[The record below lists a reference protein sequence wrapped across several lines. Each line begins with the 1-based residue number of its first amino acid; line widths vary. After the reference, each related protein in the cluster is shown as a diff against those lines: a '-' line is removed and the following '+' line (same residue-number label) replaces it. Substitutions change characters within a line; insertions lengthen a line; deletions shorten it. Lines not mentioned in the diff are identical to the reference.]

1 MERNETKSSMKPK
14 VDRNNFMMQLA
25 TFVVNK
31 RNAFVVLFAIACI
44 YCLTTLNR
52 AKVNTELTDYLPDTT
67 ETRQGLD
74 IMDQEFTTFGSAKV
88 LVTSITYEKAL
99 EEARALEEIRGIS
112 SVRFYDWGDEDGT
125 YDDEELADYYKD
137 ACALYS
143 LTFEEEEDTDLSQ
156 RAIASVREQLKDYQ
170 VYFYTTVDK
179 DDNAALK
186 EDMKGILAVAA
197 VIILLVL
204 LFTSGTYMEIVIFMM
219 TFIVAIVLN
228 TGTNFWFGEISF
240 VTNAVAAVL
249 QLALSID
256 YAIIL
261 FHRFM
266 EEHETKET
274 IEAVTVALSKAIP
287 EISSS
292 SLTTVS
298 GMVALMLMQFGI
310 GMDLGRVLTKA
321 IIFSLITVFFLMPAM
336 IVMSSRWIEKTVHRS
351 FVPSIRVWG
360 RLVVA
365 TRYLVLP
372 VFVVVMAGGC
382 ILSSRCE
389 YVYDHASIEADKMNE
404 YMTARVRIEK
414 TFQMTNTMA
423 VVVPKGDYQ
432 KEARIIEGL
441 EQIDRVDTVLGL
453 SNIEVDDDGKYILVN
468 ELNPRE
474 FAEVSDVDLDLVRLL
489 YRFYAIDQKQYGAFM
504 KNLDEYRIPII
515 DMVDFIY
522 DQKEK
527 GAIDLDDDLSEDVD
541 DLHQALSDARQQLE
555 GEKYSRIVFT
565 MTGPIE
571 GEETFRVIDQIRA
584 IGQRYYDEVYVVG
597 DSTSDYDLSKSFRM
611 DNVKISV
618 LTALFVGIILLFTF
632 QSAGLPIMLVLTIQ
646 SSIWINF
653 SIPPLKGGTMFFL
666 SYLIVSAIQMGATID
681 YAIVITSRYMDLR
694 KRIPDRKQVVIEAL
708 NQAFPT
714 VATSGT
720 ILTCAGFAVGRL
732 TSNAI
737 IASLGK
743 ALGAGTLVSIIM
755 VMTVLP
761 QILLVF
767 DKVIDRTE
775 FNRGAVKKETEEA
788 DDVPESGAAAEAAN
802 VPGAGAASEAVN
814 VPESGAAAEA
824 ANVPGTR
831 TAAEVANVPE
841 SGTVAEAGRGCP

>member
-1 MERNETKSSMKPK
+1 MGHKI
-14 VDRNNFMMQLA
+14 DRKNFMMQLA

-74 IMDQEFTTFGSAKV
+74 IMDREFTTFGSAKI
-88 LVTSITYEKAL
+88 LVTNITYDKAL
-99 EEARALEEIRGIS
+99 EEAKELEEIRGIS
-112 SVRFYDWGDEDGT
+112 SVKFYDWNDDDGT
-125 YDDEELADYYKD
+125 YDDDELTDYYKD
-137 ACALYS
+137 ACALFT
-143 LTFEEEEDTDLSQ
+143 LTFDEEEETELSQ
-156 RAIASVREQLKDYQ
+156 KAIANVREQLKDYQ
-170 VYFYTTVDK
+170 TYVYTTVDK
-179 DDNAALK
+179 DDNARLK

-197 VIILLVL
+197 VIITLVL
-204 LFTSGTYMEIVIFMM
+204 LFTSGTYMEILIFML
-219 TFIVAIVLN
+219 TFIVAIILN

-261 FHRFM
+261 VHRFM
-266 EEHETKET
+266 EEHETKDT

-336 IVMSSRWIEKTVHRS
+336 IVMSSKWIEKTAHKS
-351 FVPSIRVWG
+351 FVPSIRLWG
-360 RLVVA
+360 VFVVK

-372 VFVVVMAGGC
+372 VFAAVMIGGC
-382 ILSSRCE
+382 ILSSRCQ
-389 YVYDHASIEADKMNE
+389 YVYDHSSIEAEKMNE
-404 YMTARVRIEK
+404 YMTSRVRIEK
-414 TFQMTNTMA
+414 TFEVTNTMA

-432 KEARIIEGL
+432 KEAKIIEGL

-453 SNIEVDDDGKYILVN
+453 SNVEVDDDGKYILVD
-468 ELNPRE
+468 ELTPRE
-474 FAEVSDVDLDLVRLL
+474 FAEVADVDLDLVRLL
-489 YRFYAIDQKQYGAFM
+489 YRFYAIDQEQYGAFM
-504 KNLDEYRIPII
+504 KNLDDYRIPII

-541 DLHQALSDARQQLE
+541 DLHQALCDAREQLE
-555 GEKYSRIVFT
+555 GENYSRIVFT

-571 GEETFRVIDQIRA
+571 GEETFQVIDQIRS
-584 IGQRYYDEVYVVG
+584 IGHLYYDEVYVVG
-597 DSTSDYDLSKSFRM
+597 DSTSDYDLSKSFRT

-653 SIPPLKGGTMFFL
+653 SIPPLRGGTMFFL

-694 KRIPDRKQVVIEAL
+694 KTIADRKQVVIEAL

-720 ILTCAGFAVGRL
+720 ILTCSGFAVGKL

-743 ALGAGTLVSIIM
+743 ALGSGTLISIIL

-767 DKVIDRTE
+767 DWVIDRTE
-775 FNRGAVKKETEEA
+775 FNRGAAVHENVEGAEEEEEQEAEKQEIKKQEIKKQEIEKQGIEKQEAKTEGG
-788 DDVPESGAAAEAAN
+788 DDDENE
-802 VPGAGAASEAVN
+802 
-814 VPESGAAAEA
+814 
-824 ANVPGTR
+824 
-831 TAAEVANVPE
+831 
-841 SGTVAEAGRGCP
+841 

>member
-1 MERNETKSSMKPK
+1 MGHKTDHK
-14 VDRNNFMMQLA
+14 NFMMQLA
-25 TFVVNK
+25 SFIVNK
-31 RNAFVVLFAIACI
+31 RNAFIVLFAVACI
-44 YCLTTLNR
+44 YCMTTLNR

-74 IMDQEFTTFGSAKV
+74 IMDNEFTTFGSAQV
-88 LVTSITYEKAL
+88 LVTNITYEKAL
-99 EEARALEEIRGIS
+99 EEAKALEEIRGIS
-112 SVRFYDWGDEDGT
+112 SVMFYDWDDEDGT
-125 YDDEELADYYKD
+125 YDDDEITDYYKD
-137 ACALYS
+137 ACALFK

-156 RAIASVREQLKDYQ
+156 RAIANVRHQLKDYQ
-170 VYFYTTVDK
+170 VFFYTTVDK
-179 DDNAALK
+179 DDNAALQ
-186 EDMKGILAVAA
+186 EDMKGILLVAS

-204 LFTSGTYMEIVIFMM
+204 LFTSGTYMEVLIFVM
-219 TFIVAIVLN
+219 TFVVAIILN

-261 FHRFM
+261 VHRFV
-266 EEHETKET
+266 EEHETKDT
-274 IEAVTVALSKAIP
+274 IEAITVALSKAIP

-321 IIFSLITVFFLMPAM
+321 IIFSMLTVFFLMPAM
-336 IVMSSRWIEKTVHRS
+336 IVMSSKWIEKTAHKS
-351 FVPSIRVWG
+351 FVPSIRGWG
-360 RLVVA
+360 RLVVK
-365 TRYLVLP
+365 TRYPVLS
-372 VFVVVMAGGC
+372 VFVVLMIVGC
-382 ILSSRCE
+382 ILSNKCV
-389 YVYDHASIEADKMNE
+389 YVYDHSSIEAERMNE

-414 TFQMTNTMA
+414 TFEVTNTMA

-432 KEARIIEGL
+432 REAKIIEGL

-453 SNIEVDDDGKYILVN
+453 SNIEVDDDGKYILVD

-474 FAEVSDVDLDLVRLL
+474 FAEVADVDLDLVQLL
-489 YRFYAIDQKQYGAFM
+489 YRFYALDQEQYGAFM
-504 KNLDEYRIPII
+504 KNLDEYRVPII

-541 DLHQALSDARQQLE
+541 DLHQALCDAREQLE
-555 GEKYSRIVFT
+555 GENYSRIVFT

-571 GEETFRVIDQIRA
+571 GQETFDVIDQIRNIA
-584 IGQRYYDEVYVVG
+584 QEYYDEVYVVG
-597 DSTSDYDLSKSFRM
+597 DSTSDYDLSKSFQT

-632 QSAGLPIMLVLTIQ
+632 QSAGLPIMLVATIQ

-653 SIPPLKGGTMFFL
+653 SIPTIRGSTMFFL

-694 KRIPDRKQVVIEAL
+694 KQIADRKQVVVEAL

-714 VATSGT
+714 IATSGT
-720 ILTCAGFAVGRL
+720 ILTCSGFAVGKL

-743 ALGAGTLVSIIM
+743 ALGSGTLISIIL

-767 DKVIDRTE
+767 DWLIDKTE
-775 FNRGAVKKETEEA
+775 FNRGVVKQDDGDEPDGGEEENDRESIGTEKSDNEKEGGVE
-788 DDVPESGAAAEAAN
+788 D
-802 VPGAGAASEAVN
+802 
-814 VPESGAAAEA
+814 
-824 ANVPGTR
+824 
-831 TAAEVANVPE
+831 
-841 SGTVAEAGRGCP
+841 

>member
-1 MERNETKSSMKPK
+1 MEHKT
-14 VDRNNFMMQLA
+14 DRGNFMMQLA

-44 YCLTTLNR
+44 YCLTTLNK
-52 AKVNTELTDYLPDTT
+52 AKVNTELTDYLSDTT

-74 IMDQEFTTFGSAKV
+74 IMDREFTTFGSAKI
-88 LVTSITYEKAL
+88 LVTNITYENAL
-99 EEARALEEIRGIS
+99 KEAQDLEEIRGIS
-112 SVRFYDWGDEDGT
+112 TVRFFDWDDEDGT
-125 YDDEELADYYKD
+125 YDDEELSDYYKD
-137 ACALYS
+137 ACALYT
-143 LTFEEEEDTDLSQ
+143 LTFEEEEDTELSQ
-156 RAIASVREQLKDYQ
+156 RAISRVREQLKDYQ
-170 VYFYTTVDK
+170 TFFYTTVDK

-186 EDMKGILAVAA
+186 QDMKGILAVAA
-197 VIILLVL
+197 AIILLVL
-204 LFTSGTYMEIVIFMM
+204 LFTSNTYMEIIIFMM
-219 TFIVAIVLN
+219 TFIVAIILN

-274 IEAVTVALSKAIP
+274 VEAVTVALSKAIP

-321 IIFSLITVFFLMPAM
+321 IVFSLITVFFLMPAM
-336 IVMSSRWIEKTVHRS
+336 IVIMSKWIEKTVHRS
-351 FVPSIRVWG
+351 FVPSIEIWG
-360 RLVVA
+360 KLVVK

-372 VFVVVMAGGC
+372 VFAVVMVGGC

-389 YVYDHASIEADKMNE
+389 YVYDHGSIEADKMNE
-404 YMTARVRIEK
+404 YMTSKVRIEK
-414 TFQMTNTMA
+414 TFEVTNTMA

-432 KEARIIEGL
+432 KEAKIIEGL
-441 EQIDRVDTVLGL
+441 EQVERVDTVLGL
-453 SNIEVDDDGKYILVN
+453 SNVEVDDEGKYILVN

-489 YRFYAIDQKQYGAFM
+489 YQFYAIDKEQYGAFM
-504 KNLDEYRIPII
+504 KNLDEYRVPII

-527 GAIDLDDDLSEDVD
+527 GAIDLDDDLSQDVD
-541 DLHQALSDARQQLE
+541 DLHDALSDARQQLE
-555 GEKYSRIVFT
+555 GESYSRIVFT
-565 MTGPIE
+565 MTGPVE
-571 GEETFRVIDQIRA
+571 GEETFRVIDQIRNIA
-584 IGQRYYDEVYVVG
+584 AQYYDEVYVVG
-597 DSTSDYDLSKSFRM
+597 DSTSDYDLSKSFRV

-632 QSAGLPIMLVLTIQ
+632 QSAGLPIMLVFTIQ

-681 YAIVITSRYMDLR
+681 YAIVITSRYMALR
-694 KRIPDRKQVVIEAL
+694 KQIDDRKQVVVTAL

-743 ALGAGTLVSIIM
+743 ALGAGTLISIIL

-761 QILLVF
+761 QLLLVF
-767 DKVIDRTE
+767 DRVIERTE
-775 FNRGAVKKETEEA
+775 FNRGAKPDEQSKNGADSQTGVQPAETEGGA
-788 DDVPESGAAAEAAN
+788 DNEKEEN
-802 VPGAGAASEAVN
+802 
-814 VPESGAAAEA
+814 
-824 ANVPGTR
+824 
-831 TAAEVANVPE
+831 
-841 SGTVAEAGRGCP
+841 

>member
-1 MERNETKSSMKPK
+1 MEQKN
-14 VDRNNFMMQLA
+14 DRNHFMMQLA

-31 RNAFVVLFAIACI
+31 RNAFVVLFAIACV
-44 YCLTTLNR
+44 YCLTTLNK

-74 IMDQEFTTFGSAKV
+74 IMDNEFVTFGSAKI
-88 LVTSITYEKAL
+88 LVTNITYEKAL
-99 EEARALEEIRGIS
+99 EEAKALEDIKGIS
-112 SVRFYDWGDEDGT
+112 SVSFYDRDDEDGT
-125 YDDEELADYYKD
+125 YDDDEITDYYKD
-137 ACALYS
+137 ACALYT
-143 LTFEEEEDTDLSQ
+143 LTFEEEEDTELSQ
-156 RAIASVREQLKDYQ
+156 RAIANVREHLKDYQ
-170 VYFYTTVDK
+170 VFFYTTVDK

-204 LFTSGTYMEIVIFMM
+204 LFTSGTYMEIVIFTM
-219 TFIVAIVLN
+219 TFLVAIVLN

-266 EEHETKET
+266 EEHETKDT

-336 IVMSSRWIEKTVHRS
+336 IVMSSKWIEKTVHRS
-351 FVPSIRVWG
+351 FVPSIRIWG
-360 RLVVA
+360 RLVVK

-372 VFVVVMAGGC
+372 AFVVVMVGGC
-382 ILSSRCE
+382 ILSNRCE
-389 YVYDHASIEADKMNE
+389 YVYDHASIEAEKMNE
-404 YMTARVRIEK
+404 YMTSRVRIEK
-414 TFQMTNTMA
+414 TFEVTNTMA
-423 VVVPKGDYQ
+423 VVVPGGDYQ
-432 KEARIIEGL
+432 KEAKIIEGL

-453 SNIEVDDDGKYILVN
+453 SNVEVDDDGKYILVD

-474 FAEVSDVDLDLVRLL
+474 FSEVADVDLDLVRLL
-489 YRFYAIDQKQYGAFM
+489 YQFYAIDQEQYGAFM
-504 KNLDEYRIPII
+504 KNLNEYRIPII

-541 DLHQALSDARQQLE
+541 DLHDALCDAREQLE
-555 GEKYSRIVFT
+555 GENYSRIVFT

-571 GEETFRVIDQIRA
+571 GEETFKVIDQIRGIA
-584 IGQRYYDEVYVVG
+584 QAYYDEVYVVG
-597 DSTSDYDLSKSFRM
+597 DSTSDYDLSKSFRT

-653 SIPPLKGGTMFFL
+653 SIPTVKGGTMFFL

-694 KRIPDRKQVVIEAL
+694 GQIRDRKQVVIEAL

-720 ILTCAGFAVGRL
+720 ILTCAGFAVGKL

-743 ALGAGTLVSIIM
+743 ALGTGTLISIIL

-767 DKVIDRTE
+767 DWVIDRTE
-775 FNRGAVKKETEEA
+775 FNRGAVKAESGPGQVDGPEEGSREGT
-788 DDVPESGAAAEAAN
+788 PESGPEQGSSLAKEGREGTPEGVREPDGRLSGQPVEAA
-802 VPGAGAASEAVN
+802 GGDDDEM
-814 VPESGAAAEA
+814 EK
-824 ANVPGTR
+824 
-831 TAAEVANVPE
+831 
-841 SGTVAEAGRGCP
+841 